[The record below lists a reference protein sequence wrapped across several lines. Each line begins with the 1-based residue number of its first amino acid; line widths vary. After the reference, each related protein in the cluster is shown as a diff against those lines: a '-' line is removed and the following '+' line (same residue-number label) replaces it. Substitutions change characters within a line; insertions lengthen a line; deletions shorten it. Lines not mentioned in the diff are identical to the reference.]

1 MIRKSKVATF
11 FLSFFVPGTGHLYLG
26 LSKTGLQFM
35 IGFFACIVFMSWM
48 PLIFPFVLAILWFYA
63 LFDALQK
70 VTLLNNRLDKRRDLG
85 SEESDETES
94 ELDAGILPDSVWSG
108 QKLSDSP
115 LWIGGAL
122 IVIGILLML
131 KMIAPDLWSTL
142 RDMHFGSITLA
153 VVLIGIGVW
162 MIRKQSSKK
171 S

>member
-1 MIRKSKVATF
+1 LNRKSKVATF

-35 IGFFACIVFMSWM
+35 IGFFACIVFISWL

-70 VTLLNNRLDKRRDLG
+70 ATLLNNRLDKRRDAG
-85 SEESDETES
+85 TPAPEEAES
-94 ELDAGILPDSVWSG
+94 ELDAGVLPESIWAG
-108 QKLSDSP
+108 QKFSDSP

-142 RDMHFGSITLA
+142 RDMHFGSIILA
-153 VVLIGIGVW
+153 VVLIGIGIW
-162 MIRKQSSKK
+162 MIRNQSSKK